1 MDPAS
6 LDPINDRRES
16 SREQEP
22 IPEPRDYQQ
31 PSLDRI
37 CCFRDCLL
45 GWYEAEGRHFP
56 WRRASASNYEK
67 IIAEVLLQ
75 RTRAEVVATFFP
87 RFLREFPSWKRLSTA
102 SEEQLQVFLQ
112 PIGLWRRR
120 AASIQALA
128 QEMAK
133 RGGRFPRT
141 REEIEKLPGIGQY
154 IANAVLMFVYNQP
167 QPLLDTNM
175 SRVLER
181 VFGPRKLADIRYDP
195 YLQQL
200 ATSVVGCDAAA
211 DINWAILD
219 LAAKVC
225 SQRKPRCDVCPVR
238 SICKWAADGHC
249 S

>member
-1 MDPAS
+1 MNRVSSGA
-6 LDPINDRRES
+6 NKDRGNS
-16 SREQEP
+16 SREQRA
-22 IPEPRDYQQ
+22 IPGAQDQQQ
-31 PSLDRI
+31 PTLDRI
-37 CCFRDCLL
+37 CCFRDSLL

-56 WRRASASNYEK
+56 WREGSASNYEK

-75 RTRAEVVATFFP
+75 RTRAEVVAAFFP
-87 RFLREFPSWKRLSTA
+87 RFIREFPSWKRLSRA

-120 AASIQALA
+120 ATSIQALA

-133 RGGRFPRT
+133 RGGRFPGT

-154 IANAVLMFVYNQP
+154 IANAVQMFVHGQP

-175 SRVLER
+175 ARVLER

-225 SQRKPRCDVCPVR
+225 TIRKPRCHICPAEP
-238 SICKWAADGHC
+238 ICKWAAEGHC